1 MQLRGL
7 LLNPKALNT
16 PTAQIR
22 EDAKARSE
30 YGNNYSTACFYQTG
44 TPGKIEDLTDV
55 LLEDWRKLGS
65 CREMGEKALQFI

>member
-7 LLNPKALNT
+7 LLNLKALNT

-30 YGNNYSTACFYQTG
+30 YGNNYSTACFY
-44 TPGKIEDLTDV
+44 
-55 LLEDWRKLGS
+55 
-65 CREMGEKALQFI
+65 LQNYAVPNYHSYPSSTCL